1 MDTRR
6 IPDGERI
13 SGRSRNGGAGSGG
26 NARDGI
32 FSVIVIVLLFALV
45 FWAAA
50 VLPQALQVA
59 TVTANAS
66 AAILAYSERG
76 DAYPRDIEE
85 EQPEPPL
92 AGGSPVTRHASR
104 AARQFLASLSDQ
116 SYSRKRIFAFRA
128 PIACRCAGASASR
141 SA

>member
-6 IPDGERI
+6 IRDGERI
-13 SGRSRNGGAGSGG
+13 SGRSADGGAESGG

-32 FSVIVIVLLFALV
+32 FSVIVIVLLFALA

-50 VLPQALQVA
+50 VLPQALQIA

-66 AAILAYSERG
+66 AAIPAYSERG

-92 AGGSPVTRHASR
+92 AGRPVTRPASR
-104 AARQFLASLSDQ
+104 AARQLLASLSDQ